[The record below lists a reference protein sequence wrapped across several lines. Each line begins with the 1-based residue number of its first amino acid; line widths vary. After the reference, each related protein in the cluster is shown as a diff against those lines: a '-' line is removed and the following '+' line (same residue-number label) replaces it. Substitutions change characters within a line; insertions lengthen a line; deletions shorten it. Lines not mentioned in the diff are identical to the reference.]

1 MMRPVREPRRKA
13 SRPRHSVNE
22 TIAAVATPFGQ
33 GAIALIRVSGK
44 EALKVAGRALDCC
57 DEDLAE
63 RHSHRAQ
70 VLSGEGAVLD
80 DVLVTSFR
88 GPRSYTG
95 EDVVEISC
103 HGGVLVTQR
112 VLERVLECGAISAE
126 AGEFTQRAFLNG
138 KMDLTQAEAV
148 MDIISAQ
155 TELSLRAAQHQLE
168 GRIGGQTES
177 LRADLL
183 QIVAELEAY
192 IDFPDEDIDVDS
204 GKGFRA
210 RVERVREVIGD
221 LLATAAHGRILREGA
236 RIVIYGEP
244 NVGKSSLLNLLLGY
258 ERAIV
263 SDLAG
268 TTRDTVEEVLNLGG
282 IPVRLIDTAG
292 MRESVDE
299 IEQFGLERTR
309 QTLSEAD
316 LVLEVVD
323 GSQAKGGILSRKE
336 RGNSCHLRVLNKTD
350 LGMHGDWDGE
360 SGAVRISCCEG
371 TGMKGLTDAIGE
383 EFALRVPGW
392 GQEAVAV
399 NARHQDCLRRAD
411 KALSESL
418 GQLTGAVSPEFVA
431 VDLRIALDAV
441 GEVAGK
447 VETEELLGEIFGR
460 FCIGK

>member
-1 MMRPVREPRRKA
+1 M
-13 SRPRHSVNE
+13 NE
-22 TIAAVATPFGQ
+22 TIVAVATPFGQ
-33 GAIALIRVSGK
+33 GAIALLRMSGSG
-44 EALKVAGRALDCC
+44 ALKVAGQALGC
-57 DEDLAE
+57 DPEDLEE
-63 RHSHRAQ
+63 RHAHRAK
-70 VLSGEGAVLD
+70 VRSEENAVLD
-80 DVLVTSFR
+80 EVLVTSFR

-112 VLERVLECGAISAE
+112 LLERMLECGARSAE

-155 TELSLRAAQHQLE
+155 TELSLRAAQHQLG
-168 GRIGGQTES
+168 GRIGAQTES
-177 LRADLL
+177 LRANLL
-183 QIVAELEAY
+183 QVVAEVEAY
-192 IDFPDEDIDVDS
+192 IDFPEEDIDAGS

-210 RVERVREVIGD
+210 RVEEARAIIND
-221 LLATAAHGRILREGA
+221 LLATAEHGRILREGA
-236 RIVIYGEP
+236 RTVIYGEP
-244 NVGKSSLLNLLLGY
+244 NVGKSSLLNVLLGY

-268 TTRDTVEEVLNLGG
+268 TTRDTVEEVVNLGG

-299 IEQFGLERTR
+299 IEEFGLERTR
-309 QTLSEAD
+309 RNLAEAD
-316 LVLEVVD
+316 LILEVVD
-323 GSQAKGGILSRKE
+323 GSQGKGTTLSLETRE
-336 RGNSCHLRVLNKTD
+336 NTHHLLVLNKTD
-350 LGMHGDWDGE
+350 LGKHADWERE
-360 SGAVRISCCEG
+360 SGGVAISCREG
-371 TGMKGLTDAIGE
+371 TGMKALTEAIGE
-383 EFALRVPGW
+383 ELAFGVSGW

-399 NARHQDCLRRAD
+399 NARHQDCLRRAE
-411 KALSESL
+411 KALSEAL
-418 GQLTGAVSPEFVA
+418 GQLSRREGPEFAA
-431 VDLRIALDAV
+431 VDLRIALDAI